1 MTKKDKSSELYKKKR
16 EIRLTNLEKGT
27 LIGAIIVIL
36 AGLIA
41 YVHISIAARV
51 WFILGNKGKK
61 LC

>member
-41 YVHISIAARV
+41 YVHISITARV
-51 WFILGNKGKK
+51 WFILVNKGKK
-61 LC
+61 LR

>member
-1 MTKKDKSSELYKKKR
+1 M
-16 EIRLTNLEKGT
+16 TNLEKGT

-61 LC
+61 LR